1 MPIIDRPNGVYILDM
16 DNEIKKF
23 ANKIFDNN
31 G

>member
-1 MPIIDRPNGVYILDM
+1 MPIIDRLNGVYIPDM